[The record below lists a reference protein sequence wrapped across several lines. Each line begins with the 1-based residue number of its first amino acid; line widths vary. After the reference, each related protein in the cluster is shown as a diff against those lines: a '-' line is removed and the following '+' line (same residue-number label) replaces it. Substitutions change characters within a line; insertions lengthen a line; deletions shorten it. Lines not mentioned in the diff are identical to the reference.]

1 MLVSQTS
8 SFKRTVKKFNKN
20 EKKALDEA
28 VKQIIDDPEI
38 GDQKSGDLR
47 YVWVYKYKLKVMLYL
62 LAYSFNEQEITL
74 LAVGFHENFYR
85 DLKNNQ
91 SHQK

>member
-1 MLVSQTS
+1 MKVLQTN
-8 SFKRTVKKFNKN
+8 SFKRVVKKLKNN

-38 GDQKSGDLR
+38 GEQKSGNLR
-47 YVWVYKYKLKVMLYL
+47 HVWVYKYKLKVMLYL
-62 LAYSFNEQEITL
+62 LAYSYNEEEITF

-85 DLKNNQ
+85 DLKKTQ
-91 SHQK
+91 